1 MWIHTKGR
9 DTKVKKEEE
18 EVGVLGS
25 IDKGVIVAVTITVIV
40 YSMIMGYK
48 YVADIFRMVLE
59 EPVVQEDKITY
70 KDYIENV
77 GVYLETGKTGVKNL
91 EGTVINNNSNTSVK
105 LVNNTEKEFIEEQA
119 EMVYRLYKESND
131 TITKVVLLEYILGLN
146 DGKYETTLEELKG
159 RAYVQEI
166 EEKVALELSKEP
178 KKILEETLKLDGIES
193 KYELYK
199 KQKMK
204 DAIAKNTEILGGTKD
219 ENVKYFKILGID
231 Y

>member
-25 IDKGVIVAVTITVIV
+25 IDKGIIVTVTIAVIV

-48 YVADIFRMVLE
+48 YVADVFGRGLE

-91 EGTVINNNSNTSVK
+91 EGTVINNNSNNSVK
-105 LVNNTEKEFIEEQA
+105 LVNKTEKEFIEEQA
-119 EMVYRLYKESND
+119 EMIYRLYKESND

-204 DAIAKNTEILGGTKD
+204 DAIAKNTEILRGTKD